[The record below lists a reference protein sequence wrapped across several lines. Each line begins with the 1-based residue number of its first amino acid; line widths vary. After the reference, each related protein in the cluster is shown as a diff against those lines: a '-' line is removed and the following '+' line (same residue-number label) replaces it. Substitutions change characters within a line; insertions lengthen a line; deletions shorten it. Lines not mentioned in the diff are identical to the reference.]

1 MIKVAITGNI
11 ASGKSQVE
19 KFISELGYLVV
30 DTDDMAHQVLFDYKD
45 EIIYL
50 FKNDDIID
58 EKGEISRIK
67 LGKIVFSNSEK
78 KSLLEKFSHF
88 KIKEKISVIFDDNSD
103 KSIIFVSVPLL
114 FEANMEKMFDKVI
127 FVSAP
132 QECRLERLMKRN
144 NYTKE
149 EAMLR
154 IQAQEEE
161 SYKINK
167 SDFVINNNSDL
178 DNLKE
183 LTIKTIEQLI

>member
-88 KIKEKISVIFDDNSD
+88 KIKNPF
-103 KSIIFVSVPLL
+103 
-114 FEANMEKMFDKVI
+114 
-127 FVSAP
+127 
-132 QECRLERLMKRN
+132 
-144 NYTKE
+144 Y
-149 EAMLR
+149 
-154 IQAQEEE
+154 
-161 SYKINK
+161 
-167 SDFVINNNSDL
+167 
-178 DNLKE
+178 
-183 LTIKTIEQLI
+183 